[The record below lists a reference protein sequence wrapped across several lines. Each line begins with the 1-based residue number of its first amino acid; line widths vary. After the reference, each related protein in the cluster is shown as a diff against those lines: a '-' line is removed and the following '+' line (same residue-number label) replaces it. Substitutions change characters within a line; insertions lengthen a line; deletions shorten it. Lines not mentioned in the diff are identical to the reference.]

1 MCVVRIVGRMIAALR
16 HILLAGT
23 LLLLL
28 AVAAAAQSTPKLT
41 SQITDQTGV
50 LGSGGPQVQA
60 ALDKLLSEQDVQLW
74 VVFIPTTDGPTAQ
87 QLAQQTFDANGFG
100 GNDILLLVAVNDH
113 KYSWWEVAATD
124 LPGAQIDSLLSS
136 EMEPRLR
143 AGDYAGGVAD
153 FASALGNAVQAARA
167 PVSKPTVETTG
178 VPANQGSP
186 GGSPVSIDQSTIVAA
201 LWTILA
207 IILIGCGVVIVAL
220 WFPAWRRSRLS
231 AEERDKRTGELARQ
245 ANKLLVETDDAVNAA
260 QQELGFAEAIFDE
273 GDVKPF
279 RDAIATAQDAL
290 KKAFAIRQQ
299 LDDAI
304 PEDQPTKER
313 MYSEIIAGCQSA
325 SAAIDEQNNRIK
337 ALRDLAKTAPQTL
350 AELPR
355 AIETLQARLPAI
367 QAAMKTLSAY
377 APSAWAAVKGNA
389 EEADKRGHSAEQQI
403 EKGRAALTEVPP
415 DSNEAARTARAAQE
429 AVAQANQLL
438 DAVEQMA
445 AALEDAR
452 GRLDKEIADAEADLD
467 AAKSA
472 AQGPGGAAVAPA
484 ASGDLARAEELLEAA
499 KNQAAAQPPD
509 TIAALKAAQEAHAST
524 DVVLAGIREASSQ
537 QARARAAFNAARASA
552 DASVK
557 QAGAFISTRRNG
569 VGRQARTRL
578 AEAER
583 HLGQADALAATDVT
597 TATTEANVATNMA
610 TAAYSLAQGDFVDFE
625 RGGPPRGGGSAGGG
639 AGGAGANVAGAIL
652 GGIIGGFLGGGRGGF
667 GGGFGG
673 TRWGSGGGWTGR
685 RRRRLRRV
693 RRRPWRWR
701 RLERR
706 WRRPWGRRRLVGWR
720 RPRGSRARTHKIR
733 SNKSRD

>member
-1 MCVVRIVGRMIAALR
+1 MCVVRIVGRMSAALR

-60 ALDKLLSEQDVQLW
+60 ALDKLLSDQDVQLW
-74 VVFIPTTDGPTAQ
+74 VVFIPTTDGPTAG
-87 QLAQQTFDANGFG
+87 QLAQQTFEGNGFG

-113 KYSWWEVAATD
+113 KYGWWEVAATG

-136 EMEPRLR
+136 DMEPRFR
-143 AGDYAGGVAD
+143 GGDYAGGVAD
-153 FASALGNAVQAARA
+153 FASALGNAVGAARA
-167 PVSKPTVETTG
+167 PAAKPTVENTGG
-178 VPANQGSP
+178 VPADQGSP
-186 GGSPVSIDQSTIVAA
+186 GGAPVSIDESTIVAA

-260 QQELGFAEAIFDE
+260 QQELGFAEATFDE

-279 RDAIATAQDAL
+279 RDAIATAQDTL

-304 PEDQPTKER
+304 PEDQPTREM
-313 MYSEIIAGCQSA
+313 MYGQIIAGCQSA
-325 SAAIDEQNNRIK
+325 SAAIDEQNKRIQ
-337 ALRDLAKTAPQTL
+337 ALRDLARTAPQAL
-350 AELPR
+350 AALPK

-367 QAAMKTLSAY
+367 RAAMKTLSSY

-389 EEADKRGHSAEQQI
+389 EEADKRGHFAEQQI
-403 EKGRAALTEVPP
+403 EKGKAALAEVPP
-415 DSNEAARTARAAQE
+415 DSNDVARTARAAQE

-438 DAVEQMA
+438 DALEQMA

-452 GRLDKEIADAEADLD
+452 GRLDKEIADAEADLE

-472 AQGPGGAAVAPA
+472 ALGSGDAAVAPA

-509 TIAALKAAQEAHAST
+509 TIAALKAAREAHTST
-524 DVVLAGIREASSQ
+524 DAVLAGIREASSQ
-537 QARARAAFNAARASA
+537 QARARAAFDAARASA

-557 QAGAFISTRRNG
+557 QARAFISTRRNG

-583 HLGQADALAATDVT
+583 HLGQADALAAADVA

-610 TAAYSLAQGDFVDFE
+610 TAAYNLANGDFVDFE
-625 RGGPPRGGGSAGGG
+625 RGSPPRSGGTAGGG
-639 AGGAGANVAGAIL
+639 VGGAGANVAGAIL
-652 GGIIGGFLGGGRGGF
+652 GGIIGGFLGGGRGGSF

-673 TRWGSGGGWTGR
+673 TRWGSGGGWTG
-685 RRRRLRRV
+685 
-693 RRRPWRWR
+693 
-701 RLERR
+701 
-706 WRRPWGRRRLVGWR
+706 GGGGGGFGGFGGGHGGGGGWS
-720 RPRGSRARTHKIR
+720 GGGGGHGGGGGW
-733 SNKSRD
+733 